1 MISTRWVS
9 RMLPGLVGIMLT
21 VAVTAGP
28 ASAVTADFSKSPKVV
43 LRLTSA
49 SPPGMEDSKAFNDTV
64 EFLKKETDGTVVL
77 QPFYSSSLFDEIAGM
92 GAVQSGLIDMAVA
105 CTCNMTKQTSDYLF
119 SDVPYLWKEMDNGRQ
134 VWDGPI
140 GARIKKDLT
149 EKLGMIPVAYSP
161 SGGGYRILWN
171 NKHAVK
177 VPADMQGMK
186 IRTTATPI
194 EQQFWK
200 GMGAIPTPVDVK
212 EIYTALQQGL
222 VDAEHLQPVWLT
234 LLKHDE
240 VVKYGTEIGALAVY
254 RVVMIGKKSYDRMDA
269 AQKEAFGKAMKFYED
284 KAYAYNRALGAES
297 LAQVRKRGIQLHTPT
312 PEEMKQWRE
321 YGARFMQSD
330 VVRSSVSKET
340 LDEAIAA
347 QAK

>member
-1 MISTRWVS
+1 MSKHCLARAAAA
-9 RMLPGLVGIMLT
+9 MKLLA
-21 VAVTAGP
+21 VAALVTASLS
-28 ASAVTADFSKSPKVV
+28 ASAADFSKSPKIT

-49 SPPGMEDSKAFNDTV
+49 SPPGMEDSKALTDTA
-64 EFLKKETDGTVVL
+64 EFLKKATNGTVVL

-105 CTCNMTKQTSDYLF
+105 CTCNMTKQTNAYLF
-119 SDVPYLWKEMDNGRQ
+119 SDVPYLWKGMDNGRD
-134 VWDGPI
+134 VWNGPI
-140 GARIKKDLT
+140 GVRIRKELS
-149 EKLGMIPVAYSP
+149 EKLGMIPVAYTP

-177 VPADMQGMK
+177 VPSDMKGVK

-194 EQQFWK
+194 EQEFWK
-200 GMGAIPTPVDVK
+200 RMGAIPTPVDVK

-254 RVVMIGKKSYDRMDA
+254 RVTVIGQKSYDKMDA
-269 AQKEAFGKAMKFYED
+269 AQKQAFADAMKFFED
-284 KAYAYNRALGAES
+284 KAYAYNRALRDTSMKAIKS
-297 LAQVRKRGIQLHTPT
+297 RGIQLHTPG
-312 PEEMKQWRE
+312 PAEMKEWRD
-321 YGARFMQSD
+321 YGSQFMQSD
-330 VVRSSVSKET
+330 VVRASVSKEAI
-340 LDEAIAA
+340 DEAVKA
-347 QAK
+347 QH

>member
-1 MISTRWVS
+1 MFKHRVFGNLIGFRVIAGAALVALSVS
-9 RMLPGLVGIMLT
+9 ATG
-21 VAVTAGP
+21 
-28 ASAVTADFSKSPKVV
+28 ADFSKSSKVT

-49 SPPGMEDSKAFNDTV
+49 SPPGMEDSKALNDTV
-64 EFLKKETDGTVVL
+64 EYLKKATSGTVVL

-105 CTCNMTKQTSDYLF
+105 CTCNMTKQTNAYLF

-134 VWDGPI
+134 VWNGPI
-140 GARIKKDLT
+140 GQRIAKELRS
-149 EKLGMIPVAYSP
+149 KLGMIPVAYTP

-171 NKHAVK
+171 NKHSVK
-177 VPADMQGMK
+177 VPADMQGIK

-194 EQQFWK
+194 EQEFWK
-200 GMGAIPTPVDVK
+200 RMGAVPTPVDVK

-240 VVKYGTEIGALAVY
+240 VVKYGTEIRALAVY
-254 RVVMIGKKSYDRMDA
+254 RVLVIGQKSYDKMDA
-269 AQKEAFGKAMKFYED
+269 SQKQAFADAMKFYED
-284 KAYAYNRALGAES
+284 KAYGYNRALREAS
-297 LAQVRKRGIQLHTPT
+297 MKQVKAHGIQVYEPT
-312 PEEMKQWRE
+312 ADEMKKWHD
-321 YGARFMQSD
+321 YGTGFMQSD

-340 LDEAIAA
+340 LDEAIKA
-347 QAK
+347 QSN